1 MNLEKIAGLMFVFT
15 VGIVIFVFV
24 LSPQPKYQDAID
36 LQMSRQLFNEQDYEM
51 HVLRVN
57 VFENKENAINLNQK
71 IQKYSYLSY
80 IEELDSNSNL
90 WAVYI
95 GPLPKEIIDRNL
107 DHMYE
112 VGETES
118 GEIIQWKP
126 EG

>member
-1 MNLEKIAGLMFVFT
+1 MNLEKIAGLMFVLT
-15 VGIVIFVFV
+15 LGIVIFVFV

-57 VFENKENAINLNQK
+57 VFENKQNAINLNQK

-126 EG
+126 

>member
-1 MNLEKIAGLMFVFT
+1 MNLEKIAGLMFVLT

-36 LQMSRQLFNEQDYEM
+36 LQMSGQLFNEQDYEM

-57 VFENKENAINLNQK
+57 VFENKQNAINLNQK

-126 EG
+126 

>member
-1 MNLEKIAGLMFVFT
+1 MNLEKIAGLMFVLT

-36 LQMSRQLFNEQDYEM
+36 LQMSRQLFNEQDSEM

-57 VFENKENAINLNQK
+57 VFENKQNAINLNQK

-126 EG
+126 

>member
-1 MNLEKIAGLMFVFT
+1 MNLEKIAGLMFVLT

-57 VFENKENAINLNQK
+57 VFENKQNAINLNQK
-71 IQKYSYLSY
+71 IQKYSYLSH

-90 WAVYI
+90 WAATLGHYQKR
-95 GPLPKEIIDRNL
+95 L
-107 DHMYE
+107 
-112 VGETES
+112 
-118 GEIIQWKP
+118 
-126 EG
+126 

>member
-1 MNLEKIAGLMFVFT
+1 MNLEKIAGLMFVLT

-36 LQMSRQLFNEQDYEM
+36 LQMSKQLFNEQDYEM

-57 VFENKENAINLNQK
+57 VFENKQNAINLNQK

-80 IEELDSNSNL
+80 IEELGSNSNL

-126 EG
+126 

>member
-1 MNLEKIAGLMFVFT
+1 MNLEKIAGLMFVLT

-57 VFENKENAINLNQK
+57 VFENKQNAINLNQK

-95 GPLPKEIIDRNL
+95 RPLPKEIIDRNL

-126 EG
+126 

>member
-1 MNLEKIAGLMFVFT
+1 MNLEKIAGLMFILT

-57 VFENKENAINLNQK
+57 VFENKQNAINLNQK

-126 EG
+126 

>member
-1 MNLEKIAGLMFVFT
+1 MNLEKIAGSMFVLT

-57 VFENKENAINLNQK
+57 VFENKQNAINLNQK

-126 EG
+126 

>member
-1 MNLEKIAGLMFVFT
+1 MNLEKIAGLMFVLT

-36 LQMSRQLFNEQDYEM
+36 LQMSRQLLNDKDYEM

-126 EG
+126 

>member
-1 MNLEKIAGLMFVFT
+1 MNLEKIAGLMFVLT
-15 VGIVIFVFV
+15 VGIIIFVFV

-57 VFENKENAINLNQK
+57 VFENKQNAIDLNQK

-126 EG
+126 

>member
-1 MNLEKIAGLMFVFT
+1 MNLEKIAGLMFVLT

-57 VFENKENAINLNQK
+57 VFENKQNAINLNQK

-95 GPLPKEIIDRNL
+95 GPLPKEIIDTNL

-126 EG
+126 

>member
-1 MNLEKIAGLMFVFT
+1 MNLEKIAGLMFVLT
-15 VGIVIFVFV
+15 VGIIIFVFI

-57 VFENKENAINLNQK
+57 VFEYKQNAINLNQK

-126 EG
+126 

>member
-1 MNLEKIAGLMFVFT
+1 MNLEKIAGLMFVLT

-57 VFENKENAINLNQK
+57 VFENKQNAINLNQK

-118 GEIIQWKP
+118 PTSYI
-126 EG
+126 

>member
-1 MNLEKIAGLMFVFT
+1 MNLEKIAGLMFVLT
-15 VGIVIFVFV
+15 MGIIIFVFV

-57 VFENKENAINLNQK
+57 VFENKQNAINLSQK

-90 WAVYI
+90 WSVYI

-126 EG
+126 

>member
-1 MNLEKIAGLMFVFT
+1 MNLEKIAGLMFVLT

-57 VFENKENAINLNQK
+57 VFESKQNAINLNQK

-126 EG
+126 

>member
-1 MNLEKIAGLMFVFT
+1 MFVLT

-57 VFENKENAINLNQK
+57 VFENKQNAINLNQK

-126 EG
+126 

>member
-1 MNLEKIAGLMFVFT
+1 MNLEKIAGLMFVLT

-57 VFENKENAINLNQK
+57 LFENKQNAINLNQK

-126 EG
+126 

>member
-1 MNLEKIAGLMFVFT
+1 MNLEKIAGLMLVLT

-57 VFENKENAINLNQK
+57 VFESKQNAINLNQK

-126 EG
+126 

>member
-1 MNLEKIAGLMFVFT
+1 
-15 VGIVIFVFV
+15 
-24 LSPQPKYQDAID
+24 
-36 LQMSRQLFNEQDYEM
+36 MSRQLFNEQDYEM

-57 VFENKENAINLNQK
+57 VFENKQNAINLNQK

-126 EG
+126 

>member
-1 MNLEKIAGLMFVFT
+1 MNLEKIAGLMFVLT

-57 VFENKENAINLNQK
+57 VFENKQNAINLNQK

-118 GEIIQWKP
+118 GEIILSLIHI
-126 EG
+126 

>member
-1 MNLEKIAGLMFVFT
+1 MNLEKIAGLMFVLT

-57 VFENKENAINLNQK
+57 VFENKQNAINLNQK

-90 WAVYI
+90 WAVL
-95 GPLPKEIIDRNL
+95 GSLF
-107 DHMYE
+107 
-112 VGETES
+112 
-118 GEIIQWKP
+118 
-126 EG
+126 

>member
-1 MNLEKIAGLMFVFT
+1 MNLEKIAGLMFVLT

-36 LQMSRQLFNEQDYEM
+36 LQMSRQLFNEQDYEI

-57 VFENKENAINLNQK
+57 VFENKQNAINLNQK

-126 EG
+126 

>member
-1 MNLEKIAGLMFVFT
+1 MNLEKIAGLMFVLT
-15 VGIVIFVFV
+15 LGIVIFVFV

-126 EG
+126 

>member
-1 MNLEKIAGLMFVFT
+1 MNLEKIAGLMFVLT

-51 HVLRVN
+51 HVLKVN
-57 VFENKENAINLNQK
+57 VFENKQNAINLNQK

-80 IEELDSNSNL
+80 IEELDSNL

-126 EG
+126 

>member
-1 MNLEKIAGLMFVFT
+1 MNLEKIAGLMFVLT

-57 VFENKENAINLNQK
+57 VFENKQNAINLNQK

-90 WAVYI
+90 WAVYN

-126 EG
+126 

>member
-1 MNLEKIAGLMFVFT
+1 MNLEKIAGLMLVLT

-126 EG
+126 

>member
-1 MNLEKIAGLMFVFT
+1 MNLEKIAGLMFVLT
-15 VGIVIFVFV
+15 VGIIIFVFI

-57 VFENKENAINLNQK
+57 VFENKQNAINLNQK

-126 EG
+126 

>member
-1 MNLEKIAGLMFVFT
+1 MNLEKIAGLMFVLT

-36 LQMSRQLFNEQDYEM
+36 LQMTRQLFNEQDYEM

-57 VFENKENAINLNQK
+57 VFENKQNAINLNQK

-126 EG
+126 

>member
-1 MNLEKIAGLMFVFT
+1 MNLEKIAGLMFVLT
-15 VGIVIFVFV
+15 LGIIIFVFV
-24 LSPQPKYQDAID
+24 LSPQPKYQDAIN
-36 LQMSRQLFNEQDYEM
+36 LQMSRQLFNEIDYEM
-51 HVLRVN
+51 YVLRVN
-57 VFENKENAINLNQK
+57 LFENKQNAINLNQK

-95 GPLPKEIIDRNL
+95 GPLPKEIIERNL

-126 EG
+126 

>member
-1 MNLEKIAGLMFVFT
+1 MNLEKIAGLMFVLT
-15 VGIVIFVFV
+15 VGIIIFVFV

-126 EG
+126 

>member
-71 IQKYSYLSY
+71 IQKYSYSSY

-126 EG
+126 

>member
-1 MNLEKIAGLMFVFT
+1 MNLEKIAGLMFVLT

-57 VFENKENAINLNQK
+57 VFENKQNAINLNQK

-126 EG
+126 

>member
-1 MNLEKIAGLMFVFT
+1 MNLEKIAGLMFVLT

-57 VFENKENAINLNQK
+57 VFENKQNAINLNQK

-118 GEIIQWKP
+118 GEIIQWKH
-126 EG
+126 

>member
-1 MNLEKIAGLMFVFT
+1 MNLEKIAGLMFVLT

-36 LQMSRQLFNEQDYEM
+36 LQMSRQLFNDKDYEM

-126 EG
+126 

>member
-1 MNLEKIAGLMFVFT
+1 MNLEKIAGLMFVLT
-15 VGIVIFVFV
+15 VGIIIFVFV

-57 VFENKENAINLNQK
+57 VFENKQNAINLNQK

-95 GPLPKEIIDRNL
+95 GPLSKEIIDRNL

-126 EG
+126 

>member
-1 MNLEKIAGLMFVFT
+1 MNLEKIAGLMFVLT
-15 VGIVIFVFV
+15 VGIIIFVFV

-90 WAVYI
+90 LAVYI

-126 EG
+126 

>member
-57 VFENKENAINLNQK
+57 VFENKQNAINLNQK

-126 EG
+126 

>member
-1 MNLEKIAGLMFVFT
+1 MNLEKIAGLMFVLT

-36 LQMSRQLFNEQDYEM
+36 LQMSKQLFNEQDYEM

-57 VFENKENAINLNQK
+57 VFENKQNAINLNQK

-126 EG
+126 